1 MKLVL
6 VGFLSFFLFFI
17 HIEEVR
23 KLYPEAI
30 EDTSKTDNLNEL
42 LATITLENN
51 AVLYGYKGAVLT
63 LKAKHA
69 KTAKDKKE
77 FFQEGVAIIE
87 AAVASKPENIELRF
101 IRLSV
106 QENAPKI
113 VKYRDAMEADKNFI
127 LQHFSELK
135 GGSLKKMIQKY
146 VKDSKAFSD
155 TEKLGF

>member
-51 AVLYGYKGAVLT
+51 AVLYCYKGAVFT

-69 KTAKDKKE
+69 KTVKDKKE

-87 AAVASKPENIELRF
+87 AAVASNPENIELRF

-135 GGSLKKMIQKY
+135 GGSLKNMIQKY
-146 VKDSKAFSD
+146 IKDSKAFSD